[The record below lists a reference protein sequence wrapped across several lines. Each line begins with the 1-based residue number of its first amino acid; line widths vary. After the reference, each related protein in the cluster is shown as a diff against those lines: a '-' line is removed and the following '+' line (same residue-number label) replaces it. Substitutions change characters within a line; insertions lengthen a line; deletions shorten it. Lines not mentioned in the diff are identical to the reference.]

1 MDQQAA
7 LSSKPGATFPKQAV
21 VIIHGIGEQRPMDTI
36 KGFVRAVWEH
46 DNVLTKNG
54 LPNEAE
60 VWSKPDFRTGSLELR
75 RITTRESIPTSK
87 YPIGVRSD
95 FYERYWADLSGGTTW
110 HSIQNWIAGLLFRNP
125 FSRVPPNLFLAWT
138 LLWILSLIVVILTIA
153 TFLPSPATIGSAD
166 LWACWPFRWLAGI
179 PRWQLAA
186 CAILCGAITRRFIVP
201 YVGRIVRYTS
211 AKPDNIA
218 ARQNIRH
225 RGLVLLEN
233 LHSSSEYER
242 IIVVGHSLGS
252 ILAYDLISYFW
263 AARLDSR
270 TVVEDSAEFQALQNL
285 EKTVAELEKAPAGP
299 ERSAAIASFLIA
311 QRVFGEALRARPKP
325 KANEPD
331 RRWLISDL
339 ITLGSPLSY
348 ANFLIAKSEEDL
360 RRRQKE
366 REDPTSP
373 PIREQLVGDAI
384 GKAKNAKFELDENKP
399 QLLCFPFGEKK
410 QWQLHHA
417 APFAA
422 VRWTNIYDPAFA
434 VFCGDIISGPV
445 APTFGPGVIDVS
457 LKNLQGRQSL
467 RFTHTRYWAQY
478 SKSKASP
485 QVLALRNAID
495 LGAQRFP

>member
-7 LSSKPGATFPKQAV
+7 LSSKPVATFPKQAV

-36 KGFVRAVWEH
+36 KGFVRAVWEY
-46 DNVLTKNG
+46 DDVLTKNG

-95 FYERYWADLSGGTTW
+95 FYELYWADLSGGSTW
-110 HSIQNWIAGLLFRNP
+110 NPTQNWIAKLLFRNP
-125 FSRVPPNLFLAWT
+125 FSRVPANLLLAWT
-138 LLWILSLIVVILTIA
+138 FLWILSLMVVILAIA
-153 TFLPSPATIGSAD
+153 SFLQSPATIGPID
-166 LWACWPFRWLAGI
+166 LWSFWPLRWVAGI
-179 PRWQLAA
+179 PRWQLAV
-186 CAILCGAITRRFIVP
+186 CAILGGYLTRRFIP
-201 YVGRIVRYTS
+201 YVGRVVRYTS

-218 ARQNIRH
+218 ARQNIRQ
-225 RGLVLLEN
+225 RGLTLLEN
-233 LHSSSEYER
+233 LHRGEYER

-270 TVVEDSAEFQALQNL
+270 TVVEGSAEFQVLQDL
-285 EKTVAELEKAPAGP
+285 EKTVAELEKAPAGS
-299 ERSAAIASFLIA
+299 ERSAAIANYLIA
-311 QRVFGEALRARPKP
+311 QRIFGEALRGRPKT
-325 KANEPD
+325 KEDEPD
-331 RRWLISDL
+331 RRWLITDL
-339 ITLGSPLSY
+339 ITLGSPLTH
-348 ANFLIAKSEEDL
+348 AGFLIAKSEEDL
-360 RRRQKE
+360 RRRQRE

-373 PIREQLVGDAI
+373 PICEQLVGDAV
-384 GKAKNAKFELDENKP
+384 GKAKNAKFKLDENKP

-495 LGAQRFP
+495 LGAQRFS

>member
-7 LSSKPGATFPKQAV
+7 LSSKPVATFPKQAI

-36 KGFVRAVWEH
+36 KGFVRAVWEY
-46 DNVLTKNG
+46 DDVLTKNG

-95 FYERYWADLSGGTTW
+95 FYELYWADLSSGSTW
-110 HSIQNWIAGLLFRNP
+110 NPIQNWIAKLLFRNP
-125 FSRVPPNLFLAWT
+125 FSRVPANLLLAWT
-138 LLWILSLIVVILTIA
+138 FLWILSLMVVILAIA
-153 TFLPSPATIGSAD
+153 SFLQSPATIGPID
-166 LWACWPFRWLAGI
+166 LWSFWPLRWVAGI
-179 PRWQLAA
+179 PRWQLAV
-186 CAILCGAITRRFIVP
+186 CAILGGYLTRRFIVP
-201 YVGRIVRYTS
+201 YVGRVVRYTS

-218 ARQNIRH
+218 ARQNIRQ
-225 RGLVLLEN
+225 RGLTLLEN
-233 LHSSSEYER
+233 LHRGEYDR
-242 IIVVGHSLGS
+242 IIIVGHSLGS

-270 TVVEDSAEFQALQNL
+270 TVVEGSAEFQVLQDL
-285 EKTVAELEKAPAGP
+285 EKTVAELEKAPAGS
-299 ERSAAIASFLIA
+299 ERSAAIANYLTA
-311 QRVFGEALRARPKP
+311 QRIFGEALRGRPKP
-325 KANEPD
+325 KEDEPD
-331 RRWLISDL
+331 RRWLITDL
-339 ITLGSPLSY
+339 ITLGSPLTH
-348 ANFLIAKSEEDL
+348 AGFLIAKSEEDL
-360 RRRQKE
+360 RRRQRE

-373 PIREQLVGDAI
+373 PIREQLVGDAV
-384 GKAKNAKFELDENKP
+384 GKAKNAKFKLDENKP

>member
-1 MDQQAA
+1 M
-7 LSSKPGATFPKQAV
+7 
-21 VIIHGIGEQRPMDTI
+21 
-36 KGFVRAVWEH
+36 
-46 DNVLTKNG
+46 
-54 LPNEAE
+54 
-60 VWSKPDFRTGSLELR
+60 
-75 RITTRESIPTSK
+75 
-87 YPIGVRSD
+87 
-95 FYERYWADLSGGTTW
+95 
-110 HSIQNWIAGLLFRNP
+110 
-125 FSRVPPNLFLAWT
+125 
-138 LLWILSLIVVILTIA
+138 IVVILAIA
-153 TFLPSPATIGSAD
+153 SFLPSPATIGPAD
-166 LWACWPFRWLAGI
+166 LWSFWPLRWVAGI
-179 PRWQLAA
+179 PRWQLAV
-186 CAILCGAITRRFIVP
+186 CAILGGYLTRRFIVP
-201 YVGRIVRYTS
+201 YVGRVVRYTS

-218 ARQNIRH
+218 ARQNIRQ
-225 RGLVLLEN
+225 RGLTLLEN
-233 LHSSSEYER
+233 LHRGEYER
-242 IIVVGHSLGS
+242 IIIVGHSLGS

-270 TVVEDSAEFQALQNL
+270 TVVEGSAEFQALQDL
-285 EKTVAELEKAPAGP
+285 EKTVAELEKAPAGS
-299 ERSAAIASFLIA
+299 ERSAAIANYLTA
-311 QRVFGEALRARPKP
+311 QRIFGEALRGRPKP
-325 KANEPD
+325 KEDEPD
-331 RRWLISDL
+331 RRWLITDL
-339 ITLGSPLSY
+339 ITLGSPLTH
-348 ANFLIAKSEEDL
+348 AGFLIAKSEEDL
-360 RRRQKE
+360 RRRQRE

-373 PIREQLVGDAI
+373 PIREQLVGDAV
-384 GKAKNAKFELDENKP
+384 GKAKNAKFKLDENKP

>member
-1 MDQQAA
+1 M
-7 LSSKPGATFPKQAV
+7 
-21 VIIHGIGEQRPMDTI
+21 
-36 KGFVRAVWEH
+36 
-46 DNVLTKNG
+46 
-54 LPNEAE
+54 
-60 VWSKPDFRTGSLELR
+60 
-75 RITTRESIPTSK
+75 
-87 YPIGVRSD
+87 
-95 FYERYWADLSGGTTW
+95 
-110 HSIQNWIAGLLFRNP
+110 
-125 FSRVPPNLFLAWT
+125 
-138 LLWILSLIVVILTIA
+138 
-153 TFLPSPATIGSAD
+153 
-166 LWACWPFRWLAGI
+166 
-179 PRWQLAA
+179 
-186 CAILCGAITRRFIVP
+186 CAILGGYLTRRFIVP
-201 YVGRIVRYTS
+201 YVGRVVRYTS

-218 ARQNIRH
+218 ARQNIRQ
-225 RGLVLLEN
+225 RGLTLLEN
-233 LHSSSEYER
+233 LHRGEYER
-242 IIVVGHSLGS
+242 IIIVGHSLGS

-270 TVVEDSAEFQALQNL
+270 TVVEGSAEFQALQDL
-285 EKTVAELEKAPAGP
+285 EKTVAELEKAPAGS
-299 ERSAAIASFLIA
+299 ERSAAIANYLTA
-311 QRVFGEALRARPKP
+311 QRIFGEALRGRPKP
-325 KANEPD
+325 KEDEPD
-331 RRWLISDL
+331 RRWLITDL
-339 ITLGSPLSY
+339 ITLGSPLTH
-348 ANFLIAKSEEDL
+348 AGFLIAKSEEDL
-360 RRRQKE
+360 RRRQRE

-373 PIREQLVGDAI
+373 PIREQLVGDAV
-384 GKAKNAKFELDENKP
+384 GKAKNAKFKLDENKP

>member
-1 MDQQAA
+1 M
-7 LSSKPGATFPKQAV
+7 
-21 VIIHGIGEQRPMDTI
+21 
-36 KGFVRAVWEH
+36 
-46 DNVLTKNG
+46 
-54 LPNEAE
+54 
-60 VWSKPDFRTGSLELR
+60 
-75 RITTRESIPTSK
+75 
-87 YPIGVRSD
+87 
-95 FYERYWADLSGGTTW
+95 
-110 HSIQNWIAGLLFRNP
+110 
-125 FSRVPPNLFLAWT
+125 
-138 LLWILSLIVVILTIA
+138 VVILAIA
-153 TFLPSPATIGSAD
+153 SFLPSPATIGPID
-166 LWACWPFRWLAGI
+166 LWSFWPLRWVAGI
-179 PRWQLAA
+179 PRWQL
-186 CAILCGAITRRFIVP
+186 
-201 YVGRIVRYTS
+201 VGRVVRYTS

-218 ARQNIRH
+218 ARQNIRQ
-225 RGLVLLEN
+225 RGLTLLEN
-233 LHSSSEYER
+233 LHSSEYER
-242 IIVVGHSLGS
+242 IIIVGHSLGS

-270 TVVEDSAEFQALQNL
+270 TVVEDSVEFQALQNL
-285 EKTVAELEKAPAGP
+285 EKTVAELEKDPAGP
-299 ERSAAIASFLIA
+299 ERSAAIENFLAA

-325 KANEPD
+325 KASEPD
-331 RRWLISDL
+331 RRWLITDL

-366 REDPTSP
+366 REDPISP

-384 GKAKNAKFELDENKP
+384 GKAKNAKFKLDENKP

-434 VFCGDIISGPV
+434 VFCGDVISGPV

>member
-7 LSSKPGATFPKQAV
+7 LSSKPVATFPKQAI

-36 KGFVRAVWEH
+36 KGFVRAVWEY
-46 DNVLTKNG
+46 DDVLTKNG

-95 FYERYWADLSGGTTW
+95 FYELYWADLSGGSTW
-110 HSIQNWIAGLLFRNP
+110 NPIQNWIAKLLFRNP
-125 FSRVPPNLFLAWT
+125 FSRVPANLLLAWT
-138 LLWILSLIVVILTIA
+138 FLWILSLMVVILAIA
-153 TFLPSPATIGSAD
+153 SFLQSPATIGPID
-166 LWACWPFRWLAGI
+166 LWSFWPLRWVAGI
-179 PRWQLAA
+179 PSWQLAV
-186 CAILCGAITRRFIVP
+186 CAILGGYLTRRFIVP
-201 YVGRIVRYTS
+201 YVGRVVRYTS

-218 ARQNIRH
+218 ARQNIRQ
-225 RGLVLLEN
+225 RGLTLLEN
-233 LHSSSEYER
+233 LHRGEYER
-242 IIVVGHSLGS
+242 IIIVGHSLGS

-270 TVVEDSAEFQALQNL
+270 TVVEGSAEFQVLQDL
-285 EKTVAELEKAPAGP
+285 EKTVAELEKAPAGS
-299 ERSAAIASFLIA
+299 ERSAAIANYLTA
-311 QRVFGEALRARPKP
+311 QRIFGEALRGRPKP
-325 KANEPD
+325 KEDEPD
-331 RRWLISDL
+331 RRWLITDL
-339 ITLGSPLSY
+339 ITLGSPLTH
-348 ANFLIAKSEEDL
+348 AGFLIAKSEEDL
-360 RRRQKE
+360 RRRQRE

-373 PIREQLVGDAI
+373 PIREQLVGDAV
-384 GKAKNAKFELDENKP
+384 GKAKNAKFKLDENKP
-399 QLLCFPFGEKK
+399 QLLCFPFGQKK

>member
-7 LSSKPGATFPKQAV
+7 LSSKPVATFPKQAI

-36 KGFVRAVWEH
+36 KGFVRAVWEY
-46 DNVLTKNG
+46 DDVLTKNG

-95 FYERYWADLSGGTTW
+95 FYELYWADLSSGSTW
-110 HSIQNWIAGLLFRNP
+110 NPIQNWIAKLLFRNP
-125 FSRVPPNLFLAWT
+125 FSRVPANLLLAWT
-138 LLWILSLIVVILTIA
+138 FLWILSLMVVILAIA
-153 TFLPSPATIGSAD
+153 SFLQSPATIGPID
-166 LWACWPFRWLAGI
+166 LWSFWPLRWVAGI
-179 PRWQLAA
+179 PRWQLAV
-186 CAILCGAITRRFIVP
+186 CAILGGYLTRRFIVP
-201 YVGRIVRYTS
+201 YVGRVVRYTS

-218 ARQNIRH
+218 ARQNIRQ
-225 RGLVLLEN
+225 RGLTLLEN
-233 LHSSSEYER
+233 LHRGEYDR
-242 IIVVGHSLGS
+242 IIIVGHSLGS

-270 TVVEDSAEFQALQNL
+270 TVVEGSAEFQVLQDL
-285 EKTVAELEKAPAGP
+285 EKTVAELEKAPAGS
-299 ERSAAIASFLIA
+299 ERSAAIANYLTA
-311 QRVFGEALRARPKP
+311 QRIFGEALRGRPKP
-325 KANEPD
+325 KEDEPD
-331 RRWLISDL
+331 RRWLITDL
-339 ITLGSPLSY
+339 ITLGSPLTH
-348 ANFLIAKSEEDL
+348 AGFLIAKSEEDL
-360 RRRQKE
+360 RRRQRE

-373 PIREQLVGDAI
+373 PIREQLVGDAV
-384 GKAKNAKFELDENKP
+384 GKAKNAKFKLDENKP
-399 QLLCFPFGEKK
+399 QLLCFPFGQKK

>member
-7 LSSKPGATFPKQAV
+7 LSSKPVATFPKQAV

-75 RITTRESIPTSK
+75 RITTRESIATSK

-95 FYERYWADLSGGTTW
+95 FYELYWADLSGGSTW
-110 HSIQNWIAGLLFRNP
+110 NPIQNWIAKLLFRNP
-125 FSRVPPNLFLAWT
+125 FSRVPANLLLAWT
-138 LLWILSLIVVILTIA
+138 FLWILSLMVVILAIA
-153 TFLPSPATIGSAD
+153 SFLPAPATIGPID
-166 LWACWPFRWLAGI
+166 LWSFWPLRWVAGI
-179 PRWQLAA
+179 PSWQLVV
-186 CAILCGAITRRFIVP
+186 CATLGGYLTRRFIVP
-201 YVGRIVRYTS
+201 YVGRVVRYTS

-218 ARQNIRH
+218 ARQNIRQ
-225 RGLVLLEN
+225 RGLTLLEN
-233 LHSSSEYER
+233 LHRGEYER
-242 IIVVGHSLGS
+242 IIIVGHSLGS

-270 TVVEDSAEFQALQNL
+270 TVVEGSAEFQVLQDL
-285 EKTVAELEKAPAGP
+285 EKTVAELEKAPAGS
-299 ERSAAIASFLIA
+299 ERSAAIANYLTA
-311 QRVFGEALRARPKP
+311 QRIFGEALRGRPKP
-325 KANEPD
+325 KEDEPD
-331 RRWLISDL
+331 RRWLITDL
-339 ITLGSPLSY
+339 ITLGSPLTH
-348 ANFLIAKSEEDL
+348 AGFLIAKSEEDL
-360 RRRQKE
+360 RRRQRE

-373 PIREQLVGDAI
+373 PIREQLVGDAV
-384 GKAKNAKFELDENKP
+384 GKAKNAKFKLDENKP

-467 RFTHTRYWAQY
+467 RFTHTWYWAQY

>member
-1 MDQQAA
+1 MDHQAA
-7 LSSKPGATFPKQAV
+7 LSSKPVATFPKQAV

-46 DNVLTKNG
+46 DTVLTKNG

-87 YPIGVRSD
+87 YPIGVRTD
-95 FYERYWADLSGGTTW
+95 FYELYWADLSAGSTW
-110 HSIQNWIAGLLFRNP
+110 NPIQNWIAKLLFRNP
-125 FSRVPPNLFLAWT
+125 FSRVPANLLLAWT
-138 LLWILSLIVVILTIA
+138 FLWILSLMVVILAIA
-153 TFLPSPATIGSAD
+153 SFLPSPATIGPID
-166 LWACWPFRWLAGI
+166 LWSFWPLRWVAGI
-179 PRWQLAA
+179 PRWQLAV
-186 CAILCGAITRRFIVP
+186 CAILGGYLTRRFIVP
-201 YVGRIVRYTS
+201 YVGRVVRYTS

-218 ARQNIRH
+218 ARQNIRQ
-225 RGLVLLEN
+225 RGLTLLEN
-233 LHSSSEYER
+233 LHSGEYER
-242 IIVVGHSLGS
+242 IIIVGHSLGS

-270 TVVEDSAEFQALQNL
+270 TVVEDSAEFQALQIL
-285 EKTVAELEKAPAGP
+285 EKTVAALEKAPAGP
-299 ERSAAIASFLIA
+299 ERSAAITNFLAA

-325 KANEPD
+325 KASEPD
-331 RRWLISDL
+331 RRWLITDL

-348 ANFLIAKSEEDL
+348 ANFLVAKSEEDL

-384 GKAKNAKFELDENKP
+384 GKAKNAKFELKENKP
-399 QLLCFPFGEKK
+399 QLLCFPFGKNK

-445 APTFGPGVIDVS
+445 APAFGPGVIDVS
-457 LKNLQGRQSL
+457 LKNLQGRQSI
-467 RFTHTRYWAQY
+467 RFTHTRYWAQS
-478 SKSKASP
+478 SKSQTSP